1 MFLWITEKF
10 KFKYTFNV
18 RVANNRIIIGHLTF
32 KSLGKGVKGNLINTA
47 KVCKG
52 TRETKTDSK
61 EMILWENVEHQN
73 GLKSISN
80 LPSGLTRKET
90 EKVKNN
96 NTVVRKEKAIN
107 PDGFTQSQ
115 P

>member
-1 MFLWITEKF
+1 
-10 KFKYTFNV
+10 
-18 RVANNRIIIGHLTF
+18 
-32 KSLGKGVKGNLINTA
+32 
-47 KVCKG
+47 
-52 TRETKTDSK
+52 
-61 EMILWENVEHQN
+61 MILWENVEHQN